1 MGQEMGSSES
11 RSLSAERPTAAG
23 QLSGLI
29 SALRPYQWTKNVFLF
44 AAVVFSGHLAEP
56 AYLGRALAAF
66 ALFCGLS
73 GAVYLINDLADLERD
88 RAHPEKRSRPLAS
101 GRLTPTVAV
110 VAALLLGGGGL
121 LLSLRLGHLFALGA
135 LLYLVTNLG
144 YSLALKRVVILDV
157 MLVASGYTLRAV
169 AGGWALE
176 GAGHVRISHWLV
188 LCTSLLAL
196 FLGFCKRRQ
205 ELVSLADS
213 AAAHRMVLS
222 EYSVP
227 FLDQMISVVTASTL
241 MAYTLYTF
249 DPETIVH
256 VGTEYLG
263 LTIPFVIYG
272 IFRYFYLV
280 HQRGEGGNPARLVLR
295 DGPLLATLLLYGA
308 AVLVILYAV
317 P

>member
-1 MGQEMGSSES
+1 MSSIQSGSANGA
-11 RSLSAERPTAAG
+11 RAGAGG
-23 QLSGLI
+23 QLAALVA
-29 SALRPYQWTKNVFLF
+29 ALRPHQWTKNVFLF
-44 AAVVFSGHLAEP
+44 AALIFSGHLTDP
-56 AYLGRALAAF
+56 AYLWRALAAF
-66 ALFCGLS
+66 GLFCGLS
-73 GAVYLINDLADLERD
+73 GAVYLINDLADLEKD
-88 RAHPEKRSRPLAS
+88 RAHPEKRHRPLAS
-101 GRLTPTVAV
+101 GRLSPTVAV

-121 LLSLRLGHLFALGA
+121 LLSLRLGNLFALGS
-135 LLYLVTNLG
+135 LLYLLANLA

-213 AAAHRMVLS
+213 AAEHRLVLS

-241 MAYTLYTF
+241 VAYTLYTF
-249 DPETIVH
+249 DPETILH

-263 LTIPFVIYG
+263 LTIPFVLYG

-280 HQRGEGGNPARLVLR
+280 HQRGEGGNPSRLVMR
-295 DGPLLATLLLYGA
+295 DVPLLVNLLLYGA

>member
-1 MGQEMGSSES
+1 MGVSETQGQGGERSS
-11 RSLSAERPTAAG
+11 AGGQVAA
-23 QLSGLI
+23 LV
-29 SALRPYQWTKNVFLF
+29 SALRPHQWTKNVFLF
-44 AAVVFSGHLAEP
+44 AALVFSGHLVDP

-73 GAVYLINDLADLERD
+73 GTVYLVNDLADLERD

-101 GRLTPTVAV
+101 GRLSPTLAV

-121 LLSLRLGHLFALGA
+121 LLSSWLGTLFALGA
-135 LLYLVTNLG
+135 LLYLATNLA

-176 GAGHVRISHWLV
+176 GAGEVRISHWLV

-205 ELVSLADS
+205 ELVSLAD
-213 AAAHRMVLS
+213 AASEHRWVLS

-249 DPETIVH
+249 DPDTILH

-263 LTIPFVIYG
+263 LTIPFVLYG

-280 HQRGEGGNPARLVLR
+280 HQRGEGGNPARLVLS
-295 DGPLLATLLLYGA
+295 DGPLRANLLLYGI